1 MNLVGCVEGFVPER
15 GRNLGVLKHGSD
27 HIEERSMKAFN
38 HAIGLRRIAS
48 GSFMNNATG
57 VEV

>member
-1 MNLVGCVEGFVPER
+1 VPER